1 MTHNAYFLRWKEA
14 PVLTADQRAEL
25 AALTDPEEINDR
37 FYRTL
42 EFGTAG
48 LRGIMG
54 MGLNRMNEY
63 IIRQA
68 TAAFAQ
74 VILDAG
80 LAEKGICI
88 CYDCRINSDF
98 YAREAAHVM
107 RCCGIPV
114 WLFRQCRPTPS

>member
-1 MTHNAYFLRWKEA
+1 MTHNADFLRWKDA
-14 PVLTADQRAEL
+14 AVLTADQRAEL

-48 LRGIMG
+48 LRGVMG

-74 VILDAG
+74 VILEAG
-80 LAEKGICI
+80 LA
-88 CYDCRINSDF
+88 
-98 YAREAAHVM
+98 
-107 RCCGIPV
+107 
-114 WLFRQCRPTPS
+114 